1 MHNRGR
7 RVMPNSPAGSFD
19 PRSICNLILDASGG
33 HDRPITNL
41 ALQKLLY
48 FAHGL
53 HLIETK
59 TPLVSGAF
67 EAWKYG
73 PVHPTAYRAFKE
85 AGAAPIRFRA
95 ALRDPFTHAEIPLP
109 PCTDTAVHRRVH
121 RIVSLYS
128 RLTPGRLVEISH
140 AKGAPW
146 HFVVEKAKTKTILG
160 LRIPD
165 NVIAER
171 FRYHKVSVGLEPR
184 HGEPCEEEQFL

>member
-1 MHNRGR
+1 
-7 RVMPNSPAGSFD
+7 MPNAPAGSFD
-19 PRSICNLILDASGG
+19 PRSICNLILDASVG

-48 FAHGL
+48 FVHGL

-59 TPLVSGAF
+59 GPLVSGSF

-95 ALRDPFTHAEIPLP
+95 TLRDPFTHMEIPLP
-109 PCTDTAVHRRVH
+109 PCIDSAVHARVH